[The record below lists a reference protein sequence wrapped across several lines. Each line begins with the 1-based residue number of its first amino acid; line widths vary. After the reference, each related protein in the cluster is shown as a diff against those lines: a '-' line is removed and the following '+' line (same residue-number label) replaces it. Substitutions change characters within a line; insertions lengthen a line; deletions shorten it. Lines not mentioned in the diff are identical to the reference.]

1 MAFQAPL
8 DRAAGPLVW
17 IDCEMTGLDHKKDKI
32 IEIAVLITD
41 GNLQIVDEGIDYVVR
56 TEKSILDGMDEW
68 CTKTHGESGLTQ
80 ACLTSQWTHD
90 IVRQKVLSY
99 IQKWVP
105 HNTGVLA
112 GSSVHVDR
120 LFLLEQMPEVRMAPD
135 VSSVKSLIPLCVQEL
150 SHRWYPSVR
159 DRQHEATHRAL
170 DDIKSSIEELKRYRA
185 LIFNPSPASE
195 DQPSNSS
202 ASNKQ
207 WGY

>member
-41 GNLQIVDEGIDYVVR
+41 GNLQVVDEGIDYVVR
-56 TEKSILDGMDEW
+56 TEKSILTGMDEW

-90 IVRQKVLSY
+90 VVRQKVLSY

-105 HNTGVLA
+105 YNTGVLA

-120 LFLLEQMPEVRMAPD
+120 LFLLEQMPEVINWLRYRIVD
-135 VSSVKSLIPLCVQEL
+135 VSSVKEL
-150 SHRWYPSVR
+150 SHRWYPGLR
-159 DRQHEATHRAL
+159 DRQHETTHRAL
-170 DDIKSSIEELKRYRA
+170 DDIKSSIEELKRYRT
-185 LIFNPSPASE
+185 LIFNPSPAIEVQSTST
-195 DQPSNSS
+195 SNS
-202 ASNKQ
+202 K
-207 WGY
+207 

>member
-8 DRAAGPLVW
+8 DRSAGPLVW

-32 IEIAVLITD
+32 IEIAVLVTD

-56 TEKSILDGMDEW
+56 TEKSILDGMDGW

-120 LFLLEQMPEVRMAPD
+120 LFLLEQMPEVVNWLRYRIVD
-135 VSSVKSLIPLCVQEL
+135 VSSVKEL
-150 SHRWYPSVR
+150 SHRWYPSLR
-159 DRQHEATHRAL
+159 DRPHETTHRAL

-185 LIFNPSPASE
+185 LIFNPSPALE
-195 DQPSNSS
+195 DQPSTSS
-202 ASNKQ
+202 ASNKL

>member
-1 MAFQAPL
+1 MFRVHSLYKLRPCILTSKSFLLPCNRVRYNCFSTRPMAFQAPL

-56 TEKSILDGMDEW
+56 TEKSLLDGMD
-68 CTKTHGESGLTQ
+68 GMSGLTQ

-90 IVRQKVLSY
+90 LVRQKVLSY

-120 LFLLEQMPEVRMAPD
+120 LFLLEQMPEVINWLRY
-135 VSSVKSLIPLCVQEL
+135 
-150 SHRWYPSVR
+150 RWYPSLR
-159 DRQHEATHRAL
+159 DRQHETSHR
-170 DDIKSSIEELKRYRA
+170 
-185 LIFNPSPASE
+185 
-195 DQPSNSS
+195 
-202 ASNKQ
+202 
-207 WGY
+207 